1 LSSLSLQG
9 WLVIAFVSGYIVL
22 LIYTPMPFL
31 AAISFLY
38 IVFRIHNSPCLP
50 GILIQASRAFESFR

>member
-1 LSSLSLQG
+1 
-9 WLVIAFVSGYIVL
+9 VL

-38 IVFRIHNSPCLP
+38 IVFRIHNSPCSP